1 MLVIKYFKKRNS
13 LNLLKLMKSLSPFIY
28 RNADCWSLVWQ
39 KSARDNIVLWTTSS
53 SARRCPGNLKT
64 LLKKMN
70 FEKIIYFL
78 FFEEKYN
85 LDIMLFPE

>member
-1 MLVIKYFKKRNS
+1 MLVIKYFRKRNS

-53 SARRCPGNLKT
+53 SARRCPGNLIT

-70 FEKIIYFL
+70 FEIFFLL
-78 FFEEKYN
+78 FFGEKYN